1 MKLTIGVGAYRHRG
15 IEETV
20 EYVQFAEK
28 LGIHSVW
35 SAEAWGQ
42 DAVTSLAF
50 LAARTSRIKL
60 GTGIM
65 QVSAR
70 AATMIAIFF
79 KFLP

>member
-1 MKLTIGVGAYRHRG
+1 MKLTIGVGAYRQTG

-20 EYVQFAEK
+20 EYIQFAEK

-50 LAARTSRIKL
+50 LAATTFRVDRSVYELRK
-60 GTGIM
+60 
-65 QVSAR
+65 
-70 AATMIAIFF
+70 AIHRVW
-79 KFLP
+79 KASWGRLP